1 MCYRF
6 PPDCMSSS
14 EQQHSKRYLLTL
26 SLGALGVVYGDIGT
40 SPLYAFRECFAPE
53 HHLAPSPA
61 NILGVLSLIFWSLIL
76 IISIEYLV
84 FVMRADNR
92 GEGGIVALMS
102 LVGSK
107 QTPSRRRTILVGL
120 GLFGA
125 ALLYGDGMITPAIS
139 VLSAIEGLNVATP
152 IFKDYVVYITV
163 AVLIGLFT
171 VQKYGTAKVGAIFGP
186 VMLAWFS
193 VLALMGISHIIH
205 EPAVLQAVMPTH
217 AINFFIRNQGT
228 GFLVLGSVFLVIT
241 GGEALYADMG
251 HFGIRPIRWVWF
263 SFVLPSL
270 LLNYFGQG
278 AFLLHTPSGVS
289 NPFFRM
295 APQWALIPLVV
306 LATAAASIAS
316 QAVISGAF
324 SLTRQAVQLGY
335 LPRIRIR
342 HTSVREIGQI
352 YIPSVNW
359 FLMISAIA
367 LVFAFQ
373 KSTNLAAAYGVAV
386 TATMGITTTLTAVY
400 ARDRWRW
407 PLYGAIAFALFFLC
421 FDLSFFGANIVKVR
435 EGGWFPLAVGLSI
448 FTLMSTWRQGRRIL
462 NQRLSEGVLSTEAFV
477 NELGRG
483 RVHRVPGTAIFMS
496 RSSDGVPTT
505 LLHNIKHN
513 KVVHDKVVLLTVE
526 TEETSHLGA
535 DERYEWQELGHGVYR
550 LLLRFGYMEDPDI
563 PETLQKIESGPVTF
577 NNMTTSYFLGRET
590 LIPTKRPGMAIWRE
604 HIFAWMMR
612 NSSSASTFFSLPAN
626 QVIELGAQVEL

>member
-1 MCYRF
+1 
-6 PPDCMSSS
+6 MSSS

-61 NILGVLSLIFWSLIL
+61 NILGVLSLIFWALIL

-107 QTPSRRRTILVGL
+107 QTPSRRRVILVGL

-186 VMLAWFS
+186 VMLAWFT

-205 EPAVLQAVMPTH
+205 EPAVLQAVLPTH

-263 SFVLPSL
+263 SLVLPSL

-278 AFLLHTPSGVS
+278 AFLLHTPSGVE

-373 KSTNLAAAYGVAV
+373 ESGRLAAAYGVAV

-407 PLYGAIAFALFFLC
+407 PFFGAIAFALFFLC
-421 FDLSFFGANIVKVR
+421 FDLSFFGANVVKVK
-435 EGGWFPLAVGLSI
+435 EGGWFPLVVGLSI

-462 NQRLSEGVLSTEAFV
+462 NQRLAEGVLSIDAFV
-477 NELGRG
+477 NELGNG

-496 RSSDGVPTT
+496 RSADGVPTT

-513 KVVHDKVVLLTVE
+513 KVVHNKVVLLTVE
-526 TEETSHLGA
+526 TEETSHLVD
-535 DERYEWQELGHGVYR
+535 DERYEWKELGHGVYR

-577 NNMTTSYFLGRET
+577 GPMTTSYFLGRET

-604 HIFAWMMR
+604 HLFAWMMR

>member
-1 MCYRF
+1 
-6 PPDCMSSS
+6 MSSS
-14 EQQHSKRYLLTL
+14 EQQHSRRYLLTL

-53 HHLAPSPA
+53 HHLPPSPE
-61 NILGVLSLIFWSLIL
+61 NILGVLSLIFWALIL
-76 IISIEYLV
+76 IISIEYLFV
-84 FVMRADNR
+84 VMRADNR

-107 QTPSRRRTILVGL
+107 QAPSRRRVILVGL

-152 IFKDYVVYITV
+152 FFEDYVVWITV

-186 VMLAWFS
+186 IMVLWFA
-193 VLALMGISHIIH
+193 VLAILGISHIIQ
-205 EPAVLQAVMPTH
+205 EPSVLRAILPTY
-217 AINFFIRNQGT
+217 AIDFFVRNQLT
-228 GFLVLGSVFLVIT
+228 GFFVLGSVFLVIT

-251 HFGIRPIRWVWF
+251 HFGIKPIRLVWF

-278 AFLLHTPSGVS
+278 AFLLHTPSGVE
-289 NPFFRM
+289 NPFYRM

-342 HTSVREIGQI
+342 HTSAREIGQI

-359 FLMISAIA
+359 FLMFSAIA

-373 KSTNLAAAYGVAV
+373 ESGRLAAAYGVAV

-400 ARDRWRW
+400 TRDRWKW
-407 PLYGAIAFALFFLC
+407 PLAGAIAFAVFFLC
-421 FDLSFFGANIVKVR
+421 FDLSFFGANLVKVWD
-435 EGGWFPLAVGLSI
+435 GGWFPLVVGLSI

-462 NQRLSEGVLSTEAFV
+462 NQRLASEALSSDAFIH
-477 NELGRG
+477 ELGGG
-483 RVHRVPGTAIFMS
+483 RVHRVPGTAVFMS
-496 RSSDGVPTT
+496 RSADGVPTT

-513 KVVHDKVVLLTVE
+513 KIVHQKVVLLTVE
-526 TEETSHLGA
+526 TEETSHLSPE
-535 DERYEWQELGHGVYR
+535 ERYEWQELGHGVYR
-550 LLLRFGYMEDPDI
+550 LRLHFGFMEDPDL
-563 PETLQKIESGPVTF
+563 PETLQKIEGGPVTF
-577 NNMTTSYFLGRET
+577 NSIATSYFLGRET

-604 HIFAWMMR
+604 HLFAWMMR
-612 NSSSASTFFSLPAN
+612 NASSASVFFNLPAN